1 MSRPCSCTSR
11 RSKSCRLPSRD
22 NRLTTTRRAGI
33 IRASGTESRRS
44 LAKDAPMRQRILALL
59 AEGKTYSQI
68 VAELGCAKSTISY
81 HAKSVK
87 PPPNYKVHDW
97 AAVQKH
103 YDEGHG
109 VKECR
114 RHFGIC
120 TNVWYNAVKAGKVVP
135 RADYRIPIAVL
146 LSPERNTARSHVRW
160 RLIGDG
166 ILEEKCARC
175 GISEWLGK
183 PHCLCASTTLMAS
196 RQTIGW
202 KTCKCF
208 ARIAIARP
216 TISRA
221 ATRKRTKR
229 NSAG

>member
-1 MSRPCSCTSR
+1 
-11 RSKSCRLPSRD
+11 
-22 NRLTTTRRAGI
+22 
-33 IRASGTESRRS
+33 
-44 LAKDAPMRQRILALL
+44 MRQRILALL

-68 VAELGCAKSTISY
+68 VAELGCAKSTIAY

-87 PPPNYKVHDW
+87 PPPSYKVHDW
-97 AAVQKH
+97 VAVQTH

-109 VKECR
+109 VNECR

-135 RADYRIPIAVL
+135 LADHRIPIAVL

-175 GISEWLGK
+175 GIREWLGK
-183 PHCLCASTTLMAS
+183 PLSMCLHHINGVKTDHRLENLQMLCPHCHC
-196 RQTIGW
+196 QTDN
-202 KTCKCF
+202 F
-208 ARIAIARP
+208 AGRNARNN
-216 TISRA
+216 
-221 ATRKRTKR
+221 TKK
-229 NSAG
+229 